1 MVNFVIRGKGMLEN
15 DQNKGVEM
23 KATATERKDL
33 PLRFLR
39 MLDMEEI
46 NELKDKSPPKLK
58 FNHKEG

>member
-1 MVNFVIRGKGMLEN
+1 MLEN